1 MARFPSRNGKS
12 NHNLVTGAISEDVAE
27 PYIRSL
33 ESAISSPGLF
43 KGIVDEIIGDAR
55 QFVMDEQ
62 FIQDIWKDY
71 LKSGKT
77 EDESDTPDPETG
89 SSSGSKLYS
98 MAHYSSINAI
108 QKMDQRTFNSVVRAI
123 KNYRS
128 YGSVAITKPLQAARF
143 STKAN
148 AALLAVSLAPEVI
161 SHMRQWW
168 DGKID
173 GVECSRRIAIVGGST
188 SAGIAA
194 GYFGNYAGSTVGFAL
209 GGPVGAGIGMVVGAV
224 TFSNAGFLI
233 GEKVLNK
240 LSDKLFTMPRELA
253 VKNAYKFLEVR
264 SDASDDE
271 INHKY
276 RIKARRF
283 HPDYTRSKN
292 YQVKIQQELEELWL
306 ELQHNMQII
315 RMHRGAR

>member
-1 MARFPSRNGKS
+1 MFTFACVLFLLLGSVNAESYRKIPDSVF
-12 NHNLVTGAISEDVAE
+12 HNIQKYVNEDDQAKIIVFLIRAISEDVAE

-143 STKAN
+143 STK
-148 AALLAVSLAPEVI
+148 V
-161 SHMRQWW
+161 
-168 DGKID
+168 
-173 GVECSRRIAIVGGST
+173 
-188 SAGIAA
+188 
-194 GYFGNYAGSTVGFAL
+194 
-209 GGPVGAGIGMVVGAV
+209 
-224 TFSNAGFLI
+224 
-233 GEKVLNK
+233 
-240 LSDKLFTMPRELA
+240 
-253 VKNAYKFLEVR
+253 
-264 SDASDDE
+264 
-271 INHKY
+271 
-276 RIKARRF
+276 
-283 HPDYTRSKN
+283 
-292 YQVKIQQELEELWL
+292 
-306 ELQHNMQII
+306 
-315 RMHRGAR
+315 